1 MRHELQNESQK
12 TANFRVENEKMNFI
26 SSSLEINPYITR
38 MLYNNHLVS
47 VWVCCALALT
57 TYILI
62 LTLAFTF
69 IFIII
74 VTVIVMV
81 ITSATTLL
89 SMRMGQGAT
98 CGLFIALFIQSES
111 VSVHATVIYVIF
123 QKCLCISHFYH
134 AVCAPAAVV
143 VVVACG
149 TCLSCTPHFTRID
162 ANKRP
167 KRAKIKTE
175 RERERERTRQEN
187 CELHFKW
194 FMWAWSQ
201 QQQQQKQQ
209 FYETKS
215 FIIES
220 ALTMTMWVCEWM
232 LWGSWQ
238 SIYVRHAPVSG
249 ELSIALAVTIVI
261 YCYRNVIKS
270 KKSIVLVRWNKYA
283 DIDIDNTRYRY
294 RFR

>member
-12 TANFRVENEKMNFI
+12 TANFRVENEKMSFI
-26 SSSLEINPYITR
+26 SSSLEINAYITR
-38 MLYNNHLVS
+38 MLYNNHLVN

-62 LTLAFTF
+62 LTVAFTF

-74 VTVIVMV
+74 VIVIVMV
-81 ITSATTLL
+81 ITSATTLV

-98 CGLFIALFIQSES
+98 CGLFIALFIRSES

-134 AVCAPAAVV
+134 AVCAPAAVVV

-175 RERERERTRQEN
+175 RERERENKTRKLRIAFQVIYVGVVTTTTTILRN
-187 CELHFKW
+187 KI
-194 FMWAWSQ
+194 
-201 QQQQQKQQ
+201 
-209 FYETKS
+209 FYNWVGTHNDDVS
-215 FIIES
+215 
-220 ALTMTMWVCEWM
+220 MWVNALRQLAINLCTTRSCPWRIID
-232 LWGSWQ
+232 
-238 SIYVRHAPVSG
+238 SISCHDCYLL
-249 ELSIALAVTIVI
+249 LSK
-261 YCYRNVIKS
+261 CH
-270 KKSIVLVRWNKYA
+270 
-283 DIDIDNTRYRY
+283 
-294 RFR
+294 